1 MVLRHERCLH
11 CSILSEIGRQF
22 EAGQIDGQRAL
33 DNLVLVIA
41 DILATAPPHRARGMV
56 AGIIQSLPAAEARAR
71 ERMKREPIPQSG
83 HG

>member
-1 MVLRHERCLH
+1 MGRSERCLH

-33 DNLVLVIA
+33 DNLVLVMA
-41 DILATAPPHRARGMV
+41 DILATVPPNRARGMM
-56 AGIIQSLPAAEARAR
+56 AGIIQTLPAAEARAR
-71 ERMKREPIPQSG
+71 ERMKGEPTRQRR

>member
-1 MVLRHERCLH
+1 MVLRRERCLH
-11 CSILSEIGRQF
+11 CSILNEIGRQF

-71 ERMKREPIPQSG
+71 DRMKREPILQRR